1 MPNRIQF
8 TPAPE
13 NTEAAEAALWDL
25 GALAITLRDAGDQ
38 PLHEPGPGETP
49 MWDRSIIEALVPEDL
64 EAQHALLALSAAGV
78 IAAPAEVRFE
88 QLADRDWERAW
99 MDRFEPMCFGKS
111 TWICPWHIEPEPEWP
126 VVVRLDP
133 GLAFGTGTH
142 PTTALCLEWMDG
154 EWMAGDRENGT
165 DFNGA
170 TVIDYG
176 CGSGVLAVAAALMGA
191 RNVLAVDHDPQA
203 LTATRENA
211 ERNGVGGRIETAL
224 PDEFDEARA
233 DLVLANILAG
243 PLIELSEKLSGMV
256 RPGGWLL
263 LSGILAEQRAQVV
276 AAYSEH
282 IGHIAT
288 RERDG
293 WIRLDFK
300 NDQ

>member
-1 MPNRIQF
+1 MLAGRAMKWMTPEATGCLIRGKLSLFRIPMTRRPMPNKIQF

-13 NTEAAEAALWDL
+13 NIEAAEAALWNL
-25 GALAITLRDAGDQ
+25 GALAVTLRDAGDQ

-49 MWDRSIIEALVPEDL
+49 MWDRSIIEALMPEDL

-78 IAAPAEVRFE
+78 ITAPSEVSFE

-126 VVVRLDP
+126 VVVRL
-133 GLAFGTGTH
+133 
-142 PTTALCLEWMDG
+142 
-154 EWMAGDRENGT
+154 
-165 DFNGA
+165 
-170 TVIDYG
+170 
-176 CGSGVLAVAAALMGA
+176 MGA

-211 ERNGVGGRIETAL
+211 ERNGVGGRMETAL

-243 PLIELSEKLSGMV
+243 PLIELAKKLSGMV
-256 RPGGWLL
+256 RPGGWLV
-263 LSGILAEQRAQVV
+263 LSGILAEQHSRFA
-276 AAYSEH
+276 AAYSTH

-300 NDQ
+300 NEQ